1 MAGFTRTNGDF
12 LPVAVVDNATI
23 GANGGI
29 IGNGYVNPGNINA
42 VSTANTVQP
51 AGPTLV
57 FFTLAGNAATLDT
70 YTPAV
75 FQAVEQFGTVMM
87 YEANTAPTDDTIA
100 FAMYPIGLDTANI
113 AANVTLALDVA
124 GAANN
129 TVTLTNTALFT
140 N

>member
-70 YTPAV
+70 YTTAV

-100 FAMYPIGLDTANI
+100 FALYPT
-113 AANVTLALDVA
+113 
-124 GAANN
+124 
-129 TVTLTNTALFT
+129 
-140 N
+140 